1 MSFPK
6 ELNMG
11 SNRPMAA
18 SGKPSINR
26 YRSDN
31 SSYGAGDVIRIEIPC
46 GRNGQY
52 LFPMDSFIE
61 GRIKCN
67 ITTTAATATVTG
79 NNLLAIDQSVYAL
92 FNRMRIIHG
101 SNVIE
106 DCLYT
111 NRLWTALYDLQINEV
126 ERRGDSL
133 TKLVNDNT
141 PSTSSVG
148 TSGQTYN
155 PGLTGT
161 TFRFSNSALTASD
174 TALFDFSFVL
184 PSAILGSLCS
194 KGIPLGLMGASS
206 LYLELELAPTNVAF
220 VSIVAAGSA
229 AGTMTLNSYTI
240 QDIYYNGKVTTLP
253 DDVNSMIIE
262 STGGVINIPAISY
275 KAEMKSIPS
284 SASAYNDKFSFQY
297 SSLKTF
303 LFWFTASTTAIGD
316 ITKRS
321 ISSRPKCYLTDYFL
335 LINGEA
341 YPSQSIGYGSTATSG
356 VSGNSA
362 RMYAETLRSFNYL
375 TDVNSGGIL
384 TYFNYTVDDPTVNEG
399 IVVGTITTPADPGT
413 ATLQKRFV
421 AGIDLDRFNRSSDVL
436 MCGTSSIGQMVNLNL
451 GFSASCGSGSG
462 TSVGINLYAAVM
474 YDVLYHIE
482 NGQMLAKF

>member
-6 ELNMG
+6 ELNLS

-18 SGKPSINR
+18 AGKPSINR

-31 SSYGAGDVIRIEIPC
+31 SSYQAGDVIRIEIPC

-52 LFPMDSFIE
+52 LFPMDCFIE
-61 GRIKCN
+61 GRIKAN
-67 ITTTAATATVTG
+67 VTITASTG
-79 NNLLAIDQSVYAL
+79 ANLVNGLLTIDQSVYAL
-92 FNRMRIIHG
+92 FNRMRILHG

-111 NRLWTALYDLQINEV
+111 NRLWTCLYDLQINET
-126 ERRGDSL
+126 ERRGDTI

-141 PSTSSVG
+141 SSASSQATG
-148 TSGQTYN
+148 GQLYN
-155 PGLTGT
+155 NGLTGT
-161 TFRFSNSALTASD
+161 TFKYSNTAVTNSD

-184 PSAILGSLCS
+184 PSAVLGSLCS
-194 KGIPLGLMGASS
+194 KAIPLGLMGASS
-206 LYLELELAPTNVAF
+206 LYLELELAPVNVAF
-220 VSIVAAGSA
+220 VSCVPQGTTA
-229 AGTMTLNSYTI
+229 AGTITTNSYTI
-240 QDIYYNGKVTTLP
+240 QDIYYNAKITTLP
-253 DDVNSMIIE
+253 DDVNSLILE
-262 STGGVINIPAISY
+262 STGGIINIPAISY
-275 KAEMKSIPS
+275 KAEMKSIPAT
-284 SASAYNDKFSFQY
+284 ASAYNDKFSFQY

-321 ISSRPKCYLTDYFL
+321 ISSRPKCFLTDYFL

-341 YPSQSIGYGSTATSG
+341 YPSQSIGYGSTAVITA
-356 VSGNSA
+356 SGNSA
-362 RMYAETLRSFNYL
+362 RMYAETLRAFNYL
-375 TDVNSGGIL
+375 TDVNAGGIL
-384 TYFNYTVDDPTVNEG
+384 TYYNYTYDNPTQNETL
-399 IVVGTITTPADPGT
+399 GTIPI
-413 ATLQKRFV
+413 QKRFL
-421 AGIDLDRFNRSSDVL
+421 AAIDLDRFNRSSDVL

-451 GFSASCGSGSG
+451 GFSQACGTVTGQ
-462 TSVGINLYAAVM
+462 TAVGVNLYATVM